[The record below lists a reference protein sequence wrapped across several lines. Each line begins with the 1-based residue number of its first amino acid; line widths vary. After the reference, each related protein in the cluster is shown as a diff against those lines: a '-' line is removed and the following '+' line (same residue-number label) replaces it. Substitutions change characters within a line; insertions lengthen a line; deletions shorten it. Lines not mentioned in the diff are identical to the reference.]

1 MFGFLKKKLKEAISG
16 FSKKVEE
23 ESKPEEVEE
32 NKIEENKVEKRKA
45 EEKINEEVKKED
57 NKEREE
63 EKAVKKDK
71 GEEEE
76 VEENKEEEKE
86 RESAGR
92 KEEVN
97 GKENKVKNSERKE
110 KKEKSLERKEK
121 VEKKSEAEE
130 KLGEEK
136 IKNKKEKENKEE
148 VVVGEESVE
157 EEGEQELEV
166 EKKEEDKIERKEKS
180 KGKKEE
186 HKGFFSGIKRVFSHH
201 EKGEVEE
208 AELEKNEISEKESEV
223 EPVES
228 QPKSFAQK
236 IKEVI
241 VKKTLTEEEFDK
253 LFWDV
258 EVVLLQNNVALEV
271 IEKIKSDL
279 RGELVNKKVFRKGIP
294 KVIEDTLRRS
304 VEEILSFE
312 KPDILKL
319 IKSKKEKPFVI
330 LFLGINGSGKTT
342 TVAKLANFIKKNGF
356 SCVMAAGDTF
366 RAAAI
371 QQLEEHSKNLGIKI
385 IKQDYGS
392 DSAAVAYDA
401 IQYAKAHNVDVVLI
415 DTAGRLHSNKNLM
428 EELKKIVRVTKPDMK
443 IFVGESV
450 TGNDCVEQAKAF
462 NEQIGIDSIIL
473 TKADVDDKGGAALSI
488 AYVTKKPIIFIGTG
502 QTYDDFKP
510 FDPQEIVKSLFAD

>member
-1 MFGFLKKKLKEAISG
+1 M
-16 FSKKVEE
+16 
-23 ESKPEEVEE
+23 
-32 NKIEENKVEKRKA
+32 
-45 EEKINEEVKKED
+45 
-57 NKEREE
+57 
-63 EKAVKKDK
+63 
-71 GEEEE
+71 
-76 VEENKEEEKE
+76 
-86 RESAGR
+86 
-92 KEEVN
+92 
-97 GKENKVKNSERKE
+97 
-110 KKEKSLERKEK
+110 
-121 VEKKSEAEE
+121 
-130 KLGEEK
+130 
-136 IKNKKEKENKEE
+136 
-148 VVVGEESVE
+148 
-157 EEGEQELEV
+157 
-166 EKKEEDKIERKEKS
+166 
-180 KGKKEE
+180 
-186 HKGFFSGIKRVFSHH
+186 
-201 EKGEVEE
+201 
-208 AELEKNEISEKESEV
+208 
-223 EPVES
+223 
-228 QPKSFAQK
+228 
-236 IKEVI
+236 
-241 VKKTLTEEEFDK
+241 
-253 LFWDV
+253 
-258 EVVLLQNNVALEV
+258 
-271 IEKIKSDL
+271 
-279 RGELVNKKVFRKGIP
+279 FRKGIP

-312 KPDILKL
+312 KPDISTL
-319 IKSKKEKPFVI
+319 IKSKKDKPFVI

-342 TVAKLANFIKKNGF
+342 TVAKLANFLKKKGF

-488 AYVTKKPIIFIGTG
+488 TYVTKKPIIFIGTG

-510 FDPQEIVKSLFAD
+510 FNSEEIVKSLFAD

>member
-57 NKEREE
+57 NEGREE

-71 GEEEE
+71 GEDEE
-76 VEENKEEEKE
+76 VEEKKKEEKE
-86 RESAGR
+86 RESTGR

-110 KKEKSLERKEK
+110 KKEKILERKEK
-121 VEKKSEAEE
+121 VEKKREAEE
-130 KLGEEK
+130 KLGEKEE
-136 IKNKKEKENKEE
+136 IKNTKEKENKEE
-148 VVVGEESVE
+148 VVIGEESVE

-166 EKKEEDKIERKEKS
+166 E
-180 KGKKEE
+180 KKEE

-201 EKGEVEE
+201 EKGKVEE

>member
-71 GEEEE
+71 GEDEE
-76 VEENKEEEKE
+76 VEEKKKEEKE
-86 RESAGR
+86 RESTGR

-110 KKEKSLERKEK
+110 KKEKILERKEK
-121 VEKKSEAEE
+121 VEKKREAEE
-130 KLGEEK
+130 KLGEKEE
-136 IKNKKEKENKEE
+136 IKNKKENKEE

-166 EKKEEDKIERKEKS
+166 EKKEEDKIKRKEKS

>member
-23 ESKPEEVEE
+23 ESKPEEIKEE
-32 NKIEENKVEKRKA
+32 RKIEENKVEEKKA
-45 EEKINEEVKKED
+45 EDKINEEVK
-57 NKEREE
+57 
-63 EKAVKKDK
+63 
-71 GEEEE
+71 EE
-76 VEENKEEEKE
+76 VKTEDSKK
-86 RESAGR
+86 R
-92 KEEVN
+92 
-97 GKENKVKNSERKE
+97 E
-110 KKEKSLERKEK
+110 KKEAVNEDKSKDKEI
-121 VEKKSEAEE
+121 EESKKELEAEE
-130 KLGEEK
+130 REA
-136 IKNKKEKENKEE
+136 
-148 VVVGEESVE
+148 
-157 EEGEQELEV
+157 
-166 EKKEEDKIERKEKS
+166 EKKEEKQTEVGKKAEEGREEKQIRSEKELEEKTEKGEENLERKGEIKEKES
-180 KGKKEE
+180 RGINGGQDNKDENRKEIEEEKGKVEGEKKESR
-186 HKGFFSGIKRVFSHH
+186 GFFSGIKKVFSHH
-201 EKGEVEE
+201 KTEEVQEKKVQKYKLERAGE
-208 AELEKNEISEKESEV
+208 SEKEKVV
-223 EPVES
+223 EEDNS
-228 QPKSFAQK
+228 PKSFAQK

-279 RGELVNKKVFRKGIP
+279 KKELVNKKVFRKGIP

-312 KPDILKL
+312 KPDILNL

-342 TVAKLANFIKKNGF
+342 TVAKLANFLKKNGF

-488 AYVTKKPIIFIGTG
+488 TYVTKKPIIFIGTG

-510 FDPQEIVKSLFAD
+510 FNSREIVKSLFAD